1 VLDEARSDHDARLAA
16 LARARRWAPAFGSDR
31 PPVGIGDYE
40 LAVIDGLGSRDAGSR
55 PSRTLVATLS
65 ERTLLLAYLSVGSV
79 EEWRPHTA
87 QVPREWSLGPVP
99 DRPGEHYVDVRERGW
114 RALLTVQARQLAD
127 AGFDGLFLGR
137 LDVADVHP
145 EVVDA
150 VVGAVGALRAAV
162 PQLLLVAHNGL
173 AVADRLAVDAIA
185 QEDVFARWDG
195 SYRRPSRTMTER
207 ILARLRCLRRRGLP
221 VFTLDYAQPGSCLAA
236 ETVRRAV
243 AEGFRPA
250 VSVATLD
257 RLPHAT
263 ADPLDEAA

>member
-1 VLDEARSDHDARLAA
+1 MLDEARSDHAERLAA
-16 LARARRWAPAFGSDR
+16 LTRARRWAPAFGSDR
-31 PPVGIGDYE
+31 PPPGIGEFE

-55 PSRTLVATLS
+55 PSRTLVGTLS

-79 EEWRPHTA
+79 EEWRPHAA
-87 QVPREWSLGPVP
+87 QVPCAWSLGPVP
-99 DRPGEHYVDVRERGW
+99 DRPDEHYVDVRERGW
-114 RALLTVQARQLAD
+114 RTLLTVQARQLAD
-127 AGFDGLFLGR
+127 AGFDGLLLGR
-137 LDVADVHP
+137 LDIAEAHP
-145 EVVDA
+145 EVAAA

-173 AVADRLAVDAIA
+173 AVAERLAIDAIA

-195 SYRRPSRTMTER
+195 EHRRRSRTMTAR
-207 ILARLRCLRRRGLP
+207 IVARLRRLRRRGLP
-221 VFTLDYAQPGSCLAA
+221 VFTLDYAQPGSRLAA
-236 ETVRRAV
+236 EAVRRSV

-263 ADPLDEAA
+263 AEAA